1 MKRLLVIVFCLVV
14 GLGAFSASAQ
24 DQTSTLPSTSRG
36 TFLKLMAVQKLW
48 EEEDYTA
55 AIAELE
61 AYSPEVREDPYEFA
75 LINQYLANTAI
86 LAGDNNRAKL
96 AVEEALSAGELPPQ
110 MKANL
115 DLFYGQLLIGDEEFE
130 KALSHLE
137 DWLGITQ
144 TPPLPGQI
152 FYVAYANFMTGN
164 LPRAQTLIE
173 RAIEEQPEHSEQW
186 DRVYYQILYDQRK
199 YDAALDVILGLLDRG
214 PANDSYWR
222 LLVNHYMQQEESRN
236 ALSAMVIANL
246 QNPMTQEADLKRLVS
261 LYGYVEIPEKAARLL
276 ESYIAD
282 ERVTK
287 DPETLRQLGD
297 LWLMSREREKAKV
310 VLQEAAKVAPDGRT
324 YQLLGGIYFEDEQWE
339 DAYSAYLEALDLGGL
354 TDPDQIRL
362 LVGISAYRAG
372 MTQEA
377 RTALEAAAETEEY
390 RSQARSLLRRL

>member
-1 MKRLLVIVFCLVV
+1 MRHLLLVFLSF
-14 GLGAFSASAQ
+14 GALLAGADAWAQ
-24 DQTSTLPSTSRG
+24 GTTSTLPTTSRS

-48 EEEDYTA
+48 EEENYTA

-61 AYSPEVREDPYEFA
+61 EHAAGVRDDPYEYA
-75 LINQYLANTAI
+75 LTNQYLANTAI
-86 LAGDNNRAKL
+86 LAGDNNRAKV
-96 AVEEALSAGELPPQ
+96 AVEQALSVGNLPAQ

-130 KALSHLE
+130 KALTHLE
-137 DWLGITQ
+137 DWLAVTE
-144 TPPLPGQI
+144 TPPQPGQI
-152 FYVAYANFMTGN
+152 FYVAYANFMMEK

-173 RAIEEQPEHSEQW
+173 RAIDEQPVHSEQW

-199 YDAALDVILGLLDRG
+199 YDEALDVILGLLNRD
-214 PANDSYWR
+214 PADDGYWR
-222 LLVNHYMQQEESRN
+222 LLVNHYMSQEESRN

-276 ESYIAD
+276 ESYIAS
-282 ERVTK
+282 ETITK

-297 LWLMSREREKAKV
+297 LWLMARERDKAKV
-310 VLQEAAKVAPDGRT
+310 VLQEAAEVAPDGRT
-324 YQLLGGIYFEDEQWE
+324 YQLLGGIFFEDEQWK

-354 TDPDQIRL
+354 TDPDQIQL
-362 LVGISAYRAG
+362 LVGISAFRAG
-372 MTQEA
+372 MMPEA
-377 RTALEAAAETEEY
+377 RVALEAAAKSDEY